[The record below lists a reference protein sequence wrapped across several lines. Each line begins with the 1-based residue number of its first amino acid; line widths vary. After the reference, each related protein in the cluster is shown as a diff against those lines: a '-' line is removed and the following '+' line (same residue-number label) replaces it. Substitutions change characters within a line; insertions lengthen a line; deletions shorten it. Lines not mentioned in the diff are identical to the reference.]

1 MKQETKIIKLS
12 LKEAKELYK
21 NADSTFKQFLET
33 NFSKRELSSDIRD
46 VINSLEDVCELLGID
61 ENELYIYPKNTKD
74 KFKRYINACSI
85 IPKIVSAYNENMV
98 PDFTNDNIYK
108 YLPYYKQVRSDW
120 VCSGYDRWAFGV
132 SGSVS
137 HHYTKSEN
145 CIDACKKFNDIYID
159 YFSFNG

>member
-85 IPKIVSAYNENMV
+85 IPKIVSAYNENKGA
-98 PDFTNDNIYK
+98 DFTNHYINK
-108 YLPYYKQVRSDW
+108 HLPYYKQVSSGW
-120 VCSGYDRWAFGV
+120 VYSGCSVWGSSAT
-132 SGSVS
+132 GSVS